1 MSTNDLKRAAAS
13 GVFWNLLQNLVGR
26 LLGLVV
32 MIMLARWFD
41 ESAFGAI
48 AIALSVTALAELLL
62 NQGYGDFLA
71 QHADLTSEHLDTAFW
86 LNLIGALVLTGV
98 LIAFAPAIARSLDA
112 PELYGVIQLLAPV
125 LVLRAASVVPNG
137 ILVREMRFRSLSLRS
152 IVAALVGGIAAGG
165 SAVAGLG
172 LYSLVVQILA
182 AEVATTLLLWTAA
195 RWRPGFRVSR
205 AALGDITRYGSPLFA
220 AGILSFVSRRLDA
233 AVIGAALGISQLG
246 FYTLAQR
253 TYQTATQIVNKS
265 ADAVSFSALS
275 RLANDREGRSTAL
288 VRSAELT
295 AVICFPL
302 YAGMAIVADDLVVV
316 MFGAKWAPSGRVLM
330 LFSLVGLVGALSF
343 LHTAALKAVAHTRPF
358 LAMQAVMAV
367 VYLSLLSLLVGHG
380 VEAAAAA
387 YLLACCV
394 LLPLEIYLV
403 IRAYE
408 IRAASYL
415 GALAPLAAAT
425 AVMAAVTMVARF
437 PLEPLPR
444 LPALLAE
451 IAIGALSFIASL
463 RTLAGPMFERTI
475 AELRQIIRRKRSP

>member
-13 GVFWNLLQNLVGR
+13 GVVWNLLQNLVGR

-32 MIMLARWFD
+32 MVMLARWFD
-41 ESAFGAI
+41 EAAFGAI

-71 QHADLTSEHLDTAFW
+71 QRAELTPEHMDTAFW
-86 LNLIGALVLTGV
+86 LNVVGALVLTAV
-98 LIAFAPAIARSLDA
+98 LITFAPAIARSLDA

-152 IVAALVGGIAAGG
+152 VVAALVGGIAAAACAIG
-165 SAVAGLG
+165 GLG

-182 AEVATTLLLWTAA
+182 AEVATTLLLWNAA
-195 RWRPGFRVSR
+195 RWRPGLRVRRS
-205 AALGDITRYGSPLFA
+205 ALGDITRYGSPLFV
-220 AGILSFVSRRLDA
+220 AGILSFASRRLDA
-233 AVIGAALGISQLG
+233 AIIGAALGIPQLG

-265 ADAVSFSALS
+265 ADAVAFSALA
-275 RLANDREGRSTAL
+275 RLANDREGRSAAL
-288 VRSAELT
+288 LRAAELT
-295 AVICFPL
+295 AAICFPL
-302 YAGMAIVADDLVVV
+302 YAGMAIVANDLVVV
-316 MFGAKWAPSGRVLM
+316 MFGAKWAPSGHVLM

-367 VYLSLLSLLVGHG
+367 VYLTLLSLLVARGI
-380 VEAAAAA
+380 EAAAAA
-387 YLLACCV
+387 YLLACCL
-394 LLPLEIYLV
+394 LLPLEIWLV

-408 IRAASYL
+408 LGAARYL

-425 AVMAAVTMVARF
+425 AVMAAVTMVTRF
-437 PLEPLPR
+437 ALEPVPR

-451 IAIGALSFIASL
+451 ISIGALSFTASL
-463 RTLAGPMFERTI
+463 RTLARPMFERTLD
-475 AELRQIIRRKRSP
+475 ELRQLFRRKRS